1 MNVSKKRGSGVSV
14 VKEGG
19 ANVLYI
25 NIDGYKFIPSLEA
38 SGMTM
43 ALVIDSLIENPGVN
57 RIVFVHRRNYIY
69 GEEQTQML
77 AEIARMYSYLIK
89 QKKIIG
95 LQLIPFTGYE
105 EIYGEWRFRLQNI
118 VFNLLRSDPISSYVE
133 LKRLMRQEH
142 ISLKNTNNVDEI
154 NLRSKYLETLQY
166 VIELFEK
173 LNLIKLVQS
182 HISGY
187 KTGSRQL
194 YNLFFRPIIT
204 PDFMFTRLMAEVPMD
219 GEEIDSYVV
228 GKDTEVIIFKLK
240 NDVKYLYH
248 IIPLEFKI
256 SEEKYEILD
265 MARNALSKHRP
276 SREEFLDTEK
286 MRKTFFNIGKGL
298 LQELA
303 EHRGLE
309 LSYSELEDLAGIL
322 VMYTV
327 GFGLIE
333 VLLKDP
339 KIQDISINGPIGDS
353 PIFIV
358 HQDYDDCVTNITPSQ
373 EDGEGWA
380 TKFRIVSGRPLDEAN
395 PVLDTELIL
404 PYANA
409 RVSIMNRPLNPD
421 GLAFAFRRHRDKPW
435 TYPLFIKN
443 NMMNPLAAGLLSF
456 LIDGNRTLLFAGTR
470 GSGKTSL
477 LGSTMVEI
485 MRKHRIITLEDTQEL
500 PIDDL
505 RKNGYNI
512 QAMKVR
518 SALMKGGSELSA
530 DEGIRTS
537 LRFGDSSLIVGEIR
551 SLEAKAL
558 YEAMRVGA
566 LANVVAG
573 TIHGADPY
581 SVFDRVVNDLEVPR
595 TSFKATDIIIVSN
608 PVKTSDGLHR
618 QRRILSIT
626 EVRKK
631 WESDPL
637 NEKAFV
643 DLMKYDSATDELK
656 PTEALVNGESEVLK
670 SIAGTVKEWVGNW
683 DLVWDNILLRAR
695 IKSILIEYS
704 EKTNRPELIE
714 SEFVVLNNDVFH
726 QICNDSREKYGF
738 INSKKVLFE
747 WEEWLKKELKRKMI

>member
-1 MNVSKKRGSGVSV
+1 MNVNKKRGSGVSV

-322 VMYTV
+322 VRYTV